1 MSILRLHKSPAE
13 YVMFSVKV
21 YLDRAE
27 LMDQCNAPANAEVWR
42 ATADALCRALNAND
56 ILDELAKELQ
66 AADHPDVRSAISLTI
81 QKIQL

>member
-1 MSILRLHKSPAE
+1 MSILRLHKSPDE

-21 YLDRAE
+21 YRDRAE

-42 ATADALCRALNAND
+42 ATADALCRALNAED
-56 ILDELAKELQ
+56 LHFALFEELQ
-66 AADHPDVRSAISLTI
+66 AATHPDMRSAISLTL